1 MNDNVQQH
9 FCGNLQ
15 LLCTFCGAKHFP
27 GEHPAD
33 KLFTTCCQKGK
44 VTLDPIRISPLLRTL
59 MTGEHEHSQNF
70 MDNIRSINSA
80 LAFASMGAKV
90 APPPG
95 YGPYCFRI
103 HGQIYHRSGALHP
116 DNDDRR
122 QFAQLYILDP
132 DEASE
137 QRMQMRPNSTCNRD
151 LMALLSSFMTDNNP
165 FADACKML
173 CEVEQECLAEAALRN
188 TLPTTVSLA
197 IIHDRN
203 DDQRRYNAE
212 RSNEVAFVFQNADG
226 EPPLERDII
235 IHCKTIS
242 HASKTQRISILDPNL
257 DPMVYPV
264 LFPYGEQSWT
274 PDIKLQ
280 YNPTSIRSLR
290 RPSPT
295 NPRTRVTQ
303 MQYYGYRFAIRDE
316 FNPFLSA
323 AKLTPPIFCG

>member
-1 MNDNVQQH
+1 
-9 FCGNLQ
+9 
-15 LLCTFCGAKHFP
+15 
-27 GEHPAD
+27 
-33 KLFTTCCQKGK
+33 
-44 VTLDPIRISPLLRTL
+44 

-173 CEVEQECLAEAALRN
+173 CEVEQ
-188 TLPTTVSLA
+188 
-197 IIHDRN
+197 
-203 DDQRRYNAE
+203 
-212 RSNEVAFVFQNADG
+212 
-226 EPPLERDII
+226 
-235 IHCKTIS
+235 
-242 HASKTQRISILDPNL
+242 
-257 DPMVYPV
+257 
-264 LFPYGEQSWT
+264 
-274 PDIKLQ
+274 
-280 YNPTSIRSLR
+280 
-290 RPSPT
+290 
-295 NPRTRVTQ
+295 
-303 MQYYGYRFAIRDE
+303 
-316 FNPFLSA
+316 
-323 AKLTPPIFCG
+323 